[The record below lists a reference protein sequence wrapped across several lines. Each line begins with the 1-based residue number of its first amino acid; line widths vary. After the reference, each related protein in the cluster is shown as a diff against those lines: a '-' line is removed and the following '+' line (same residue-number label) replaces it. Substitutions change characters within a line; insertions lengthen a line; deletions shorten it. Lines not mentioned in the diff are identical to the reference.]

1 MSKVASMERL
11 MRSMEARITFSD
23 QKRKMNKNKKMN
35 YQEKGFSLTELLIS
49 VSLIGILSSIAIPN
63 YFSQLCRAK
72 AGEAEAT
79 ISSLMAIISAYSDET
94 GTVPESWNS
103 LDSITAIMT
112 STGTAKGDFSNEITL
127 PNENYTVSIT
137 EPTGDNSYLYTLEA
151 QPKKSCE
158 DWDIKACL
166 DLSTGASD
174 IQRGNG
180 VSPAKTPVCS

>member
-1 MSKVASMERL
+1 MHKYK
-11 MRSMEARITFSD
+11 I
-23 QKRKMNKNKKMN
+23 KN
-35 YQEKGFSLTELLIS
+35 GFSLIETLLTVAIIS
-49 VSLIGILSSIAIPN
+49 ILSSVAIPN

-137 EPTGDNSYLYTLEA
+137 EPQGNNSYLYTLEA
-151 QPKKSCE
+151 QPKESCE

-180 VSPAKTPVCS
+180 VSPSKTPVCS